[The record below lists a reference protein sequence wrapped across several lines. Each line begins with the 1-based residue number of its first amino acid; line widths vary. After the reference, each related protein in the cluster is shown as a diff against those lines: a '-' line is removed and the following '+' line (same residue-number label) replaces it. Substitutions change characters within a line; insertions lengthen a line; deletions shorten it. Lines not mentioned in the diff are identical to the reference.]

1 MPKLAT
7 CFLYGGAKANM
18 TRSILGK
25 LEQITANKVM
35 REVDGGVELGAIT
48 ASRFRSF
55 GEGPFVCGGGQL

>member
-1 MPKLAT
+1 
-7 CFLYGGAKANM
+7 M

-55 GEGPFVCGGGQL
+55 GEGPFVCGGGNSSLSASDHESPSAN